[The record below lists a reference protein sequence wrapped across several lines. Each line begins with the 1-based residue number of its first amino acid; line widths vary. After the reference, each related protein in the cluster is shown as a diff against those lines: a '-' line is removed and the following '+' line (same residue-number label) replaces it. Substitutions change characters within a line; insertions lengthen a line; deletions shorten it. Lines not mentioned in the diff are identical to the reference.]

1 MSLMSK
7 ESLAFAVSGT
17 LFGFLVGWMV
27 GSQATRQ
34 LPSPAPPPVQASTQQ
49 QQQTPQAPPLDAQ
62 RAADLERQANTQPAN
77 AAVRLELG
85 NLYFDAERFDQAIPW
100 YESALKLA
108 SNDVNASTDLA
119 VCYYYTNQID
129 RALTQLDRSLKI
141 DPKHAKSLLNRGIVL
156 AFGKNDLDGARRSWE
171 QVIAMAPG
179 SPEALRAQQGLD
191 GITSAHGGSGR
202 GRGGEEFPLSAGGA
216 GGSGFTTGRR
226 RSACRDDGG

>member
-1 MSLMSK
+1 MSK

-34 LPSPAPPPVQASTQQ
+34 LPPAAAPVQASTQQ
-49 QQQTPQAPPLDAQ
+49 QQQAPQAPPFDMR
-62 RAADLERQANTQPAN
+62 RATDLEQQANAQPAN

-100 YESALKLA
+100 YENALKL
-108 SNDVNASTDLA
+108 SPNDVNASTDLA

-141 DPKHAKSLLNRGIVL
+141 DPKHAKSMLNRGIVL
-156 AFGKNDLDGARRSWE
+156 AFGKNDLEGARRAWE
-171 QVIAMAPG
+171 QVIALAPG

-191 GITSAHGGSGR
+191 GITSSHGGSGSGR
-202 GRGGEEFPLSAGGA
+202 GRGGDE
-216 GGSGFTTGRR
+216 
-226 RSACRDDGG
+226 

>member
-1 MSLMSK
+1 MSK

-34 LPSPAPPPVQASTQQ
+34 LPPASVPVQASAQQ
-49 QQQTPQAPPLDAQ
+49 QQQTPQAPPLDMR
-62 RAADLERQANTQPAN
+62 RAADLEQQANAQPAN
-77 AAVRLELG
+77 AAVRLEPG

-100 YESALKLA
+100 YENALKLA
-108 SNDVNASTDLA
+108 PNDVNASTDLA

-129 RALTQLDRSLKI
+129 RALAQLDRSLKI
-141 DPKHAKSLLNRGIVL
+141 DPKHAKTMLNRGIVL
-156 AFGKNDLDGARRSWE
+156 AFGKNDLDGAKQSWE

-191 GITSAHGGSGR
+191 GIDSAHGSPAGTPPATGGQAGR
-202 GRGGEEFPLSAGGA
+202 GRGGEE
-216 GGSGFTTGRR
+216 
-226 RSACRDDGG
+226 